1 MFGIKSYLLRNNK
14 SFGGEK
20 SPKRKIILEY
30 WKSKVN
36 IGDALA
42 PVIYEYMMK
51 RNGLSKDVSVSKRI
65 HLMTVGSLIGLMPFD
80 AVIWGDR
87 NS

>member
-42 PVIYEYMMK
+42 PVIYEYMMQK
-51 RNGLSKDVSVSKRI
+51 KWIV
-65 HLMTVGSLIGLMPFD
+65 
-80 AVIWGDR
+80 
-87 NS
+87 

>member
-1 MFGIKSYLLRNNK
+1 MFGIKSRLLRNSK

-20 SPKRKIILEY
+20 SPNRKIILEY

-42 PVIYEYMMK
+42 PVIYEYMLK
-51 RNGLSKDVSVSKRI
+51 KKWIV
-65 HLMTVGSLIGLMPFD
+65 
-80 AVIWGDR
+80 
-87 NS
+87 

>member
-1 MFGIKSYLLRNNK
+1 MFGIKSRLLRNSK

-20 SPKRKIILEY
+20 SPNRKIILEY

-42 PVIYEYMMK
+42 PVIYEYMLKKMDCLK
-51 RNGLSKDVSVSKRI
+51 MCRFPKGFI
-65 HLMTVGSLIGLMPFD
+65 
-80 AVIWGDR
+80 
-87 NS
+87 